1 MLAQVYYAKTGK
13 CCRFQ
18 PLFAH
23 KGMRT
28 MTFCEPIVYQPDND
42 PIAERDRIVA
52 YAKAEMER
60 VYEAEEAR
68 YHAKHRE
75 SGAKE
80 HE

>member
-1 MLAQVYYAKTGK
+1 
-13 CCRFQ
+13 
-18 PLFAH
+18 
-23 KGMRT
+23 
-28 MTFCEPIVYQPDND
+28 
-42 PIAERDRIVA
+42 
-52 YAKAEMER
+52 MER